1 MPRIVPTWLNQR
13 RAAWRMVYRGA
24 TKDVTKHEAW
34 QQDLFDLMANEKV
47 KVTFEGEVGEVDAE
61 LYLYE
66 KGRWELVATTI
77 NEEGVDEAM
86 TELLRQVEAA
96 RNAVS

>member
-1 MPRIVPTWLNQR
+1 MQTTKAETWL
-13 RAAWRMVYRGA
+13 
-24 TKDVTKHEAW
+24 
-34 QQDLFDLMANEKV
+34 QDLFDLMAKERV

-66 KGRWELVATTI
+66 RGRWELTATTI

-86 TELLRQVEAA
+86 IELLRQVLAA
-96 RNAVS
+96 KILLAGRAERER